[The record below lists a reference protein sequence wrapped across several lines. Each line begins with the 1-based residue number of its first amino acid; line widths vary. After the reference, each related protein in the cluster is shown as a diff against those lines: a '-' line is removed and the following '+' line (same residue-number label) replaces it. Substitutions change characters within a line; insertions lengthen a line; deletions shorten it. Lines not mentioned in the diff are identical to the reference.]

1 MNYWNYLLKTRLL
14 ITLAIG
20 VLLSACQLTDN
31 QSAKSVSEK
40 SNIDSKKIVSDF
52 MTAYALHE
60 DFDYFMS
67 FYAENAQVED
77 VIRGKKVKGKEQ
89 IRELFNW
96 HDPKLSLGNSVS
108 ALVVEQIKVFENNA
122 VVTGFFMPFVYDGL
136 KFGPWKMTMLLTLNE
151 NGKIVEQTDWI
162 NYTPKVLFNN
172 DPDSNLTIRV
182 PKYLLK

>member
-1 MNYWNYLLKTRLL
+1 MKTKLLVALCSSL
-14 ITLAIG
+14 FI
-20 VLLSACQLTDN
+20 SACQITDN
-31 QSAKSVSEK
+31 KNAKSSADTNKVNTKEVISQY
-40 SNIDSKKIVSDF
+40 

-67 FYAENAQVED
+67 FYAENAQLED
-77 VIRGKKVKGKEQ
+77 VIRGKKVKGKLQ

-108 ALVVEQIKVFENNA
+108 AVVVEQIKVFENSA

-151 NGKIVEQTDWI
+151 NGKIIEQTDWI
-162 NYTPKVLFNN
+162 NYTPKVLFSN
-172 DPDSNLTIRV
+172 DPDSNLTISV

>member
-1 MNYWNYLLKTRLL
+1 MKTRFF
-14 ITLAIG
+14 I
-20 VLLSACQLTDN
+20 LLSIGILLSGCQLTDN
-31 QSAKSVSEK
+31 QSTKSAAEK
-40 SNIDSKKIVSDF
+40 SKLDSKKIVSEF

-77 VIRGKKVKGKEQ
+77 VIRGKKVKGKKQ

-108 ALVVEQIKVFENNA
+108 AVVVEQITVFENSA

-162 NYTPKVLFNN
+162 NYTPKVLFSN